1 MSNEN
6 LETNDSNYCDSNGIK
21 VELQMGPGQFPVRF
35 NLGEVEV
42 VDWITNKVQKIDPTR
57 VRWTIRLNLGK
68 RKDAKL
74 IVYED
79 GRPFRS
85 RNELRLQSGHS
96 VRTVGAMAIGAV
108 LWQFTLMAVA
118 MFNSTMNVFGT
129 AL

>member
-1 MSNEN
+1 MSNDN
-6 LETNDSNYCDSNGIK
+6 LETNDRNYCDSNGIK
-21 VELQMGPGQFPVRF
+21 VELQMGAGQFPVRF

-42 VDWITNKVQKIDPTR
+42 IDWITSKVQKIDPSK

-68 RKDAKL
+68 REDAKL

-85 RNELRLQSGHS
+85 PSELRRQSTHS

-118 MFNSTMNVFGT
+118 MFNTTMNVFGT